1 MILNVPPTLQAIR
14 GCLIGSAIGDALG
27 LAYEGLTPKRAARLF
42 ADSSRYHLLFG
53 HGMVSDDTEQH
64 CMVAQAM
71 TAANGDI
78 KLFKQKL
85 AWQLRIW
92 LLLLPAGVGLA
103 TARAILKLWLGFSA
117 DNSGVWSAGNGA
129 AMRSAILG
137 VCYGHDAEKL
147 QMWIRANTR
156 ITHTDPLA
164 EQGAWLIAQA
174 AFMASR
180 GQTADFLTVA
190 TAHFTQLPP
199 SKARQQWLHA
209 LEQLTNSVQQQQ
221 NTTAFAQHWL
231 ANEHGVTGY
240 VLHTVPI
247 CLHAWL
253 SYPTDFKRAVQSVIA
268 CGGDADTTAAIVG
281 ALVGAQVGEE
291 GIPPTW
297 LAGIW
302 EYPRSLNWIRRVS
315 EQLHHSLINSVALSS
330 EKLISLNPLL
340 LICRNLIFLS
350 VVLFHGVRRLLP
362 PY

>member
-1 MILNVPPTLQAIR
+1 MTLNTPPTLHAIQ
-14 GCLIGSAIGDALG
+14 GCLIGTAIGDALG
-27 LAYEGLTPKRAARLF
+27 LAYEGLPPKRAARLF
-42 ADSSRYHLLFG
+42 ADYSRYHLLFG
-53 HGMVSDDTEQH
+53 RGMVSDDTEQH
-64 CMVAQAM
+64 CMVAQAI

-117 DNSGVWSAGNGA
+117 DKSGVWSAGNGA

-180 GQTADFLTVA
+180 GQTADFLPLV
-190 TAHFTQLPP
+190 TAHFAQMSP
-199 SKARQQWLHA
+199 SPAQQQWLHA
-209 LEQLTNSVQQQQ
+209 LDKLKNSVQQQQ
-221 NTTAFAQHWL
+221 STPEFAQQWL
-231 ANEHGVTGY
+231 GNERGVTGY
-240 VLHTVPI
+240 VLHTVPV
-247 CLHAWL
+247 CLQAWL
-253 SYPTDFKRAVQSVIA
+253 SYPTDFAKAVQSVIA

-291 GIPPTW
+291 GIPAAW

-315 EQLHHSLINSVALSS
+315 EQLHYSLIKSALPN
-330 EKLISLNPLL
+330 EKLSSLNPLL
-340 LICRNLIFLS
+340 LICRNLIFLC